1 MSLKIRNCNDISID
15 KVLYN
20 FISYKYDKDVQTQF
34 SFVLRMKS
42 ELQRNYKQKK
52 TVILYSYLPKSL
64 TEGVRKVSECSLI
77 LYGQTVINTNSNFI
91 YLDQLKYFFIILFL
105 PLHLLGFKEL

>member
-1 MSLKIRNCNDISID
+1 MCKHNS
-15 KVLYN
+15 VL
-20 FISYKYDKDVQTQF
+20 SYEWRV
-34 SFVLRMKS
+34 
-42 ELQRNYKQKK
+42 NYREIINRKK

-91 YLDQLKYFFIILFL
+91 YLDPLKYFFIILFL